1 MKRVLVATTA
11 LLFSITA
18 FAGKTEREYMK
29 NEVAPAVK
37 AAETKFKEACGCA
50 LKINVSD
57 TLKSTDEM
65 AQAKNTSESITEGA
79 PKYCTDA
86 DSKKAMCVLK
96 SIDIV
101 KAKESAFTFK
111 GGKGTVTTD
120 GQSYVS
126 WDMITREIDK

>member
-1 MKRVLVATTA
+1 MKKVLIATSA
-11 LLFSITA
+11 LLFSLTA

-29 NEVAPAVK
+29 NEVQPAVK
-37 AAETKFKEACGCA
+37 AAEAKFKEACGCA

-96 SIDIV
+96 SIDIT
-101 KAKESAFTFK
+101 KGTETAFHFK
-111 GGKGTVTTD
+111 GGKGSVTTE